1 MNNIIP
7 HILTASL
14 YPAALSANARFYV
27 SPGTAHG
34 RQIRRCALC
43 LFAQLLFKSHIDKSL
58 MKKWC
63 ALLVFAVLVP
73 VLSMAQTGTWSGSL
87 NVRGVSLTLVF
98 NFDEDGCTIDSPDQ
112 GAYGIPAVESVSP
125 EGMVVVTVPSIGA
138 KYEGVRILGMISG
151 TFTQT
156 GLSFPL
162 VLKPGLPKLNRPQ
175 TPVGPFPYENEE
187 VSFSNGDVV
196 LNGTLT
202 LPQGWNGDT
211 PAVLLVTGSGL
222 QNRDEE
228 IYQHKP
234 FAVIADAFARAGI
247 ATLRYDDRG
256 YGDPSADL
264 SNVTTEDFKN
274 DALAG
279 VKLLK
284 ERFTRVGVAGHSEG
298 GTIAFMLAAEKQT
311 DFVISLAGG
320 VISLKET
327 LVQQNR
333 YSLRELGFAED
344 VVSAYVTA
352 ISAAFEALA
361 DGRAPAPD
369 INASDLPAALKEN
382 YIAAIEQSS
391 TPYMRYFLSIDVRPL
406 LGGLDCPVLAFN
418 GTLDTQVDCDANL
431 NALREGLRPELLT
444 ATAVKNVNHLF
455 QHCQT
460 GSSAE
465 YKQIEETIA
474 PEVIEQM
481 ISWLTE

>member
-1 MNNIIP
+1 
-7 HILTASL
+7 
-14 YPAALSANARFYV
+14 
-27 SPGTAHG
+27 
-34 RQIRRCALC
+34 
-43 LFAQLLFKSHIDKSL
+43 

-63 ALLVFAVLVP
+63 ALLVLAVFLP
-73 VLSMAQTGTWSGSL
+73 VWGMAQTGTWSGAI
-87 NVRGVSLTLVF
+87 NVQGVSLTLVF
-98 NFDEDGCTIDSPDQ
+98 NFNEDGCTLDSPDQ
-112 GAYGIPAVESVSP
+112 GAYGIPAVESLSP
-125 EGMVVVTVPSIGA
+125 EGMIVVTVPSIGA

-175 TPVGPFPYENEE
+175 TPVGPFPYETEE

-202 LPQGWNGDT
+202 LPRDYDGDT

-228 IYQHKP
+228 IFEHKP

-256 YGDPSADL
+256 FGDPSADL

-284 ERFTRVGVAGHSEG
+284 ERFERVGVAGHSEG

-311 DFVISLAGG
+311 DFVISLAGA

-333 YSLRELGFAED
+333 YALREAGFAED
-344 VVSAYVTA
+344 VISTYVA
-352 ISAAFEALA
+352 VISAAFDALA
-361 DGRAPAPD
+361 DDRAPAPD
-369 INASDLPAALKEN
+369 VNSSNLPAALKQN
-382 YIAAIEQSS
+382 YIAAVEQSS
-391 TPYMRYFLSIDVRPL
+391 TPYMRYFLGIDVRPL
-406 LGGLDCPVLAFN
+406 LSAVDCPVLAFN

-444 ATAVKNVNHLF
+444 ATEVKNVNHLF

-460 GSSAE
+460 GSSSE
-465 YKQIEETIA
+465 YKQIEETFA